1 MKTKLI
7 LILLSITYILGG
19 CKREEKDKTMEGY
32 IPIYSDQIS
41 SDIVLSAS
49 PRAMAR
55 PGKIYIYNDLLF
67 IVEFSEGVHI
77 VDNSN
82 KEAPVKIGFYQ
93 IPGCTDMAVKNSVM
107 YVNYGYG
114 IAAINIANP
123 INAEYLNYTQ
133 FSNADNLHPEQSVS
147 VRNSEGLIVYKCP
160 EAGRGDIIGWKYAE
174 LSGEY
179 CTIR

>member
-1 MKTKLI
+1 MKTKFI
-7 LILLSITYILGG
+7 LTLLSITLAMGS
-19 CKREEKDKTMEGY
+19 CKREAKERTREGY
-32 IPIYSDQIS
+32 LPIYSDEIS
-41 SDIVLSAS
+41 KDIILSAS
-49 PRAMAR
+49 PRAMVR

-67 IVEFSEGVHI
+67 VVEFSEGVHV

-123 INAEYLNYTQ
+123 TSAEFLNYTQ
-133 FSNADNLHPEQSVS
+133 FSNADNMHPELSVS

-160 EAGRGDIIGWKYAE
+160 DVGRGDIIGWRYTE